1 METVKPASRRKHSP
15 QCLACPSDALS
26 GVWLVPQTLSL
37 GLLTLEEWHFDSYTK
52 KLGNLNKQGVW
63 NVRITYCFR
72 SGNWAVSESCC
83 QDLFALARFQGQFCS
98 FPLIMRSLTLL
109 KILFLISDGQH
120 QFLFLVTKH
129 HVWHIGW
136 LHIIPGSLEKYWY
149 LQVVLGVGLL

>member
-1 METVKPASRRKHSP
+1 M
-15 QCLACPSDALS
+15 
-26 GVWLVPQTLSL
+26 LSL

-52 KLGNLNKQGVW
+52 KVGNRNKQGVW

-83 QDLFALARFQGQFCS
+83 QDLFVLARFWGQFCS

-129 HVWHIGW
+129 HVWHTGW
-136 LHIIPGSLEKYWY
+136 LHIIPGILEKYWY
-149 LQVVLGVGLL
+149 LQVVLEVARRKKRLSLKSKKSSVIFKGSSLIVCGRLDITL